1 MASLGV
7 RRLWVRGPNWV
18 GDMVMAMPL
27 LSALR
32 KGFPEAEIALGGRPA
47 FSAIPEGSGVFDEYV
62 PVGRDL
68 RADARRI
75 RQGEF
80 DAAVILP
87 RSLRTALEARLAG
100 IPRRIGFSGSGRS
113 WLLTGA
119 VPFPWREPACNV
131 DTYLALADAL
141 GIRDPDRTIRLAE
154 TPVGQ
159 EGAERLLAP
168 DGKRLARPLFLF
180 VPGAAFGSAKCWP
193 EGHFTALGRLLA
205 ERSGGTILVSG
216 GPGED
221 AACRRIAEG
230 IGPSARAVPAEA
242 APLSVLKSLVA
253 RVDFV
258 VTNDTGPRHIAAA
271 FGVPGAVL
279 AGPMDPRYG
288 ESGQGRLVVLR
299 EEVPCSPCNLA
310 RCPIDHR
317 CMTRIGPERVLLAA
331 AAVLGR

>member
-1 MASLGV
+1 MAGPDV

-27 LSALR
+27 LAALR
-32 KGFPEAEIALGGRPA
+32 KGFPQARIALGTRPPL
-47 FSAIPEGSGVFDEYV
+47 SAIPEGSGVFDDYI

-75 RQGEF
+75 RQGGF

-87 RSLRTALEARLAG
+87 RSLRTALETRLAG
-100 IPRRIGFSGSGRS
+100 IPRRIGFPGNGRA
-113 WLLTGA
+113 WLLTDA

-131 DTYLALADAL
+131 DVYLALAGTL
-141 GIRDPDRTIRLAE
+141 GIREPDRTIRLAE
-154 TPVGQ
+154 TPPGR

-168 DGKRLARPLFLF
+168 DGKRLPRPLFLF
-180 VPGAAFGSAKCWP
+180 VPGAAFGSSKCWP
-193 EGHFTALGRLLA
+193 ERHFIALGRRLR
-205 ERSGGTILVSG
+205 ERFGGTILVSG

-221 AACRRIAEG
+221 AASRGIAEG
-230 IGPSARAVPAEA
+230 IGHSARAVPAGD
-242 APLSVLKSLVA
+242 APLPVLKSLVA
-253 RVDFV
+253 RADFV

-271 FGVPGAVL
+271 LGVPGVVL

-299 EEVPCSPCNLA
+299 EEVPCGPCNLA
-310 RCPIDHR
+310 RCPVDHR
-317 CMTRIGPERVLLAA
+317 CLERLSPERVLAVA
-331 AAVLGR
+331 AAVFG